1 MRSIRPFFSV
11 RKTPSSTVSM
21 ADIFPAARFF
31 DSFRLLC
38 RVEKIAP
45 LTDGFRV
52 ENRKIG
58 AEALLQQAPI
68 F

>member
-1 MRSIRPFFSV
+1 MHAQHPSV
-11 RKTPSSTVSM
+11 FLRQKNAVLHGE
-21 ADIFPAARFF
+21 PAIDKNIF